1 MIDSLEFGKIKDAK
15 TNNLLIHNS
24 AIEDISIRIENNTLS
39 INIATSPI
47 CNYYLVFNTKK
58 HAFSIGYPLVL

>member
-24 AIEDISIRIENNTLS
+24 AIEDISIWIENNTLS
-39 INIATSPI
+39 INKATSPI
-47 CNYYLVFNTKK
+47 RNYYLVFNTKK